1 MGELTYPCV
10 TTKYAVSGVFSEVTQ
25 GLVEQMNGNASGNNI
40 RTYTTGF
47 DASDGNDIYSGSSVQ
62 VPALQVLACIKF

>member
-10 TTKYAVSGVFSEVTQ
+10 TQKYAVSGVFSEVTQ
-25 GLVEQMNGNASGNNI
+25 GATEQMNGNAVGNI

-47 DASDGNDIYSGSSVQ
+47 GASDGDDIYSGSSVQ
-62 VPALQVLACIKF
+62 VPALQVLCCIKF